1 MADLKVG
8 KEEEMPVWGNFSKT
22 DLLKTIYR
30 EKNLEEMSDKEV
42 EQMLEDL
49 I

>member
-1 MADLKVG
+1 MVDLKVR
-8 KEEEMPVWGNFSKT
+8 KEEGIPVWGNFTKI